1 MCEASMPPRSTFEA
15 KKPVHWWSDDIATL
29 RRTAIAARRKYQRA
43 GRRSG
48 SGTREA
54 EFEAYRIAQMN
65 LKKEIRKAQEKS
77 WSELCQSVDRGV
89 PLGIP
94 LQNGH

>member
-1 MCEASMPPRSTFEA
+1 MIENVDCR
-15 KKPVHWWSDDIATL
+15 I

-48 SGTREA
+48 RGTREA
-54 EFEAYRIAQMN
+54 EFEDYRIAQIN

-77 WSELCQSVDRGV
+77 WSELCRSVDSDSWGV
-89 PLGIP
+89 PYRLVTKRLGR
-94 LQNGH
+94 